1 MRWQPGACTSDRY
14 GVQRN
19 VPGRLCMVV
28 WVKLGGFNLA
38 SGWRFFHPPVLF
50 GAPLYFLFPCFPTLS
65 ASPPSQVNL
74 SFCSSITD
82 AGLSALARMP
92 CLHKL
97 NLVHCSSLTMPGLQA
112 ALAAAAGLRKVKLL
126 LSWGPRLEPSLVAA
140 LEQRGCRFRW
150 MEKPALAARLEQRE
164 AERAD

>member
-1 MRWQPGACTSDRY
+1 MS
-14 GVQRN
+14 
-19 VPGRLCMVV
+19 
-28 WVKLGGFNLA
+28 KLQISGYDLA
-38 SGWRFFHPPVLF
+38 SRWRFFDPPVLLS
-50 GAPLYFLFPCFPTLS
+50 APLYFFPCLPTLS

-82 AGLSALARMP
+82 ASLSALARMS

-126 LSWGPRLEPSLVAA
+126 LSWGPRLEPSHVAV
-140 LEQRGCRFRW
+140 LEQRDCRFRW
-150 MEKPALAARLEQRE
+150 MEKPAVAARLAQRE